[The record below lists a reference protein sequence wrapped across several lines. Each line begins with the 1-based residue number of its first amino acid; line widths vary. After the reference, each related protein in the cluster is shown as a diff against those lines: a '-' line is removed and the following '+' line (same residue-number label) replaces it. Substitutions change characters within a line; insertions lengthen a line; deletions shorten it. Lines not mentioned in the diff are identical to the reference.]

1 MENPINPEIISES
14 INTITNIT
22 TNMTVEN
29 ASPNTNV
36 NNTEPKKKLSLEM
49 IFASLSLL
57 ISLFTFVITAMQT
70 QIMQNQQKAAVWA
83 YLEGEVGISSQ
94 GFYYE
99 VQNKGVGA
107 AIIQN
112 VSYICKGKKYEDF
125 TKLAEEMV
133 QDSTFNYDY
142 YSTNP
147 INKKVFAAGEKIR
160 VFYVK
165 DMKYA
170 EKLVK
175 SEIIV
180 EIQYVNIYG
189 EVFYYK
195 SKS

>member
-1 MENPINPEIISES
+1 MENPVNPEIFSENTNNTTNNTTNISTE
-14 INTITNIT
+14 NTNIT
-22 TNMTVEN
+22 PTEN
-29 ASPNTNV
+29 NIQ
-36 NNTEPKKKLSLEM
+36 PKKKLSLEM
-49 IFASLSLL
+49 VFASLSLL
-57 ISLFTFVITAMQT
+57 ISLFTFVITALQT

-83 YLEGEVGISSQ
+83 YLEAAVGISGQ

-107 AIIQN
+107 AIVQN
-112 VSYICKGKKYEDF
+112 VSYVCKGKKYDDF
-125 TKLAEEMV
+125 IRLAEEMV

-147 INKKVFAAGEKIR
+147 INKKVFAAGEKIK
-160 VFYVK
+160 VFSVK
-165 DMKYA
+165 EMKYA

-175 SEIIV
+175 SEISI

-195 SKS
+195 SKN

>member
-1 MENPINPEIISES
+1 MENPINPEIVSES
-14 INTITNIT
+14 TNNIATNTTASITS
-22 TNMTVEN
+22 EN
-29 ASPNTNV
+29 PIPNTN
-36 NNTEPKKKLSLEM
+36 NIEPKKKLSLEM

-57 ISLFTFVITAMQT
+57 ISLFTFVITALQT
-70 QIMQNQQKAAVWA
+70 QIMQNQQKASVWA
-83 YLEGEVGISSQ
+83 YLEAGVGISGQ

-112 VSYICKGKKYEDF
+112 VSYICKGKKYDDF

-147 INKKVFAAGEKIR
+147 INKKVFAAGEKIK
-160 VFYVK
+160 VFSVK
-165 DMKYA
+165 EMKYA

-175 SEIIV
+175 SEIFI
-180 EIQYVNIYG
+180 EIQYINIYG

-195 SKS
+195 SKN

>member
-1 MENPINPEIISES
+1 MENPINPEIVSES
-14 INTITNIT
+14 TNIT
-22 TNMTVEN
+22 TNTTTNITSEN
-29 ASPNTNV
+29 PIPNT
-36 NNTEPKKKLSLEM
+36 THIEPKKKLSLEM
-49 IFASLSLL
+49 IFATLSLL
-57 ISLFTFVITAMQT
+57 ISLFTFVITALQT

-83 YLEGEVGISSQ
+83 YLEAEVGISGQ

-112 VSYICKGKKYEDF
+112 VSYICKGKKYDDF

-133 QDSTFNYDY
+133 KDSTFNYDY

-147 INKKVFAAGEKIR
+147 INKKVFAAGEKIK
-160 VFYVK
+160 VFSVK
-165 DMKYA
+165 EMKYA

-175 SEIIV
+175 SEIFI

-195 SKS
+195 NKN